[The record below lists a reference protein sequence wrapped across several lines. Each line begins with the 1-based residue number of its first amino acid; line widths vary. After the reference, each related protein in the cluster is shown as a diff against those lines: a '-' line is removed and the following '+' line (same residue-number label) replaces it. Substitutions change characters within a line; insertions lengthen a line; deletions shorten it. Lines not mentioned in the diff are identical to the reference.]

1 MSDESCFITD
11 TAVRHGV
18 KNVFISDQRLKTQKH
33 SVSAGVFCS
42 GFPFYEHFNRQ
53 FSEASL
59 YIQNRKM
66 CLSKKISYQYFV
78 VFYLA
83 RDRFSTENILYVIA
97 QHYAKSVKEKA
108 TKSHLKTT
116 EVLLDA
122 DGHELT

>member
-53 FSEASL
+53 FSEAFL

-97 QHYAKSVKEKA
+97 
-108 TKSHLKTT
+108 
-116 EVLLDA
+116 
-122 DGHELT
+122 